1 MDAPHR
7 QNVHTVRSHG
17 ARVARSHIY
26 DWIILFLLMV
36 LYLIIYLVHPFRRYV
51 GRDMMTDLRFPLK
64 EVTVRFWVVP
74 LYAVVLPL
82 IIFLGFYYR
91 RKDVY
96 DLHHSILGLLF
107 TVFTTGVL
115 TEATKNATGRPRPD
129 FFWRCFPDGQDFYDL
144 AGDVICHG
152 KESMIRDG
160 YKSFPSGHA
169 SWSFAGLTFLSLYLA
184 GKITAFDQ
192 RGHVGKLC
200 VVVFPLLVASGV
212 AITLVDDYFHHWVD
226 VFGGAILGLI
236 VATICYLQFFPPPY
250 HTQSWGPYAYFRML
264 EELRRNA
271 NGAGQ
276 EPQSEQINRS
286 AHDESQVLDELEAGK
301 R

>member
-1 MDAPHR
+1 MDAPHH

-107 TVFTTGVL
+107 TVF
-115 TEATKNATGRPRPD
+115 ATGTSAG

-200 VVVFPLLVASGV
+200 VVIFPLLVASGV

-236 VATICYLQFFPPPY
+236 VATVCYLQFFPPPY

-264 EELRRNA
+264 EELRRSN
-271 NGAGQ
+271 NGARQ
-276 EPQSEQINRS
+276 EPRGEQINTT
-286 AHDESQVLDELEAGK
+286 AHEESQMLDELEAGK

>member
-1 MDAPHR
+1 MFG
-7 QNVHTVRSHG
+7 TTKGVR
-17 ARVARSHIY
+17 I
-26 DWIILFLLMV
+26 M
-36 LYLIIYLVHPFRRYV
+36 
-51 GRDMMTDLRFPLK
+51 
-64 EVTVRFWVVP
+64 E
-74 LYAVVLPL
+74 
-82 IIFLGFYYR
+82 

-96 DLHHSILGLLF
+96 DLHHGILGLLF
-107 TVFTTGVL
+107 TVFATGVL

-144 AGDVICHG
+144 TGDVICHG
-152 KESMIRDG
+152 KES
-160 YKSFPSGHA
+160 
-169 SWSFAGLTFLSLYLA
+169 
-184 GKITAFDQ
+184 KITAFDQ

-200 VVVFPLLVASGV
+200 VVFPLLVASGV

-264 EELRRNA
+264 EELRRST
-271 NGAGQ
+271 NGARQ
-276 EPQSEQINRS
+276 EPRGEQINTT
-286 AHDESQVLDELEAGK
+286 AHDESQMLDELEAGK

>member
-1 MDAPHR
+1 
-7 QNVHTVRSHG
+7 
-17 ARVARSHIY
+17 
-26 DWIILFLLMV
+26 
-36 LYLIIYLVHPFRRYV
+36 
-51 GRDMMTDLRFPLK
+51 MMTDLRFPLK

-96 DLHHSILGLLF
+96 DLHHSVGMSRLMWPNNI
-107 TVFTTGVL
+107 
-115 TEATKNATGRPRPD
+115 
-129 FFWRCFPDGQDFYDL
+129 YDL

-226 VFGGAILGLI
+226 VFGGTILGLI

-264 EELRRNA
+264 GELRRNT

-276 EPQSEQINRS
+276 EPRSEQINR
-286 AHDESQVLDELEAGK
+286 AARDESQVLDELEAGK